1 MERVKKIIKVIFL
14 TILSILILA
23 CGKDTENNLK
33 EIKTTMSMD
42 IDSLN
47 PYKMVSSGTEEIML
61 NVFEGLLIQIL
72 KGN

>member
-61 NVFEGLLIQIL
+61 NVFEGLLMP
-72 KGN
+72 NS

>member
-47 PYKMVSSGTEEIML
+47 PYRWYQVG
-61 NVFEGLLIQIL
+61 QRR
-72 KGN
+72 

>member
-61 NVFEGLLIQIL
+61 NVFEGLLMPNL

>member
-42 IDSLN
+42 IW
-47 PYKMVSSGTEEIML
+47 YQVG
-61 NVFEGLLIQIL
+61 QRR
-72 KGN
+72 